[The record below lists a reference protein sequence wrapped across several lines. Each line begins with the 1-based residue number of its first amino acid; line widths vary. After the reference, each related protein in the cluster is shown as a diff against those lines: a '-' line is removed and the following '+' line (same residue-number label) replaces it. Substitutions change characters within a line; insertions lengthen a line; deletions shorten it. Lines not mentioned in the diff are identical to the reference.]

1 MEADTITWANELLAS
16 KGKSSEIS
24 GFKDKN
30 LATSLPVLD
39 LIDAVKPG
47 SINTNHVNMDPKT
60 EDEKYFTQLIFTS
73 FLVLIFLYLRL
84 SNAKLAISMTRKI
97 GAPIYA
103 LPEDLVEG
111 KHQMIMTIFVCIK
124 LIANKRFSQM

>member
-73 FLVLIFLYLRL
+73 FLVLIFL
-84 SNAKLAISMTRKI
+84 IS
-97 GAPIYA
+97 
-103 LPEDLVEG
+103 
-111 KHQMIMTIFVCIK
+111 
-124 LIANKRFSQM
+124 